1 MLLLSLHDLSVLNEW
16 QMPDP
21 LSFREE
27 GGTSMHPD
35 GTRFI
40 TVIFELVFVILPF
53 SQGGSDLWVREFE
66 VSSGKL
72 LRTFKG
78 HHGPVRYLFS
88 LFLLNS

>member
-1 MLLLSLHDLSVLNEW
+1 MFLKVLLLSLHDLSVVNEW

-40 TVIFELVFVILPF
+40 TVCSNF
-53 SQGGSDLWVREFE
+53 SRNL
-66 VSSGKL
+66 
-72 LRTFKG
+72 T
-78 HHGPVRYLFS
+78 LFIGRK
-88 LFLLNS
+88 